1 MSFKFVKQLP
11 SPEEIKEMSPVTE
24 EMKKVKETRD
34 RLIQDVITGNS
45 DKFLVIVGP
54 CSADNE
60 EAVCDYTNRLAKVQ
74 EKVADRLVLVP
85 RIYTN
90 KPRTTGEGY
99 KGMLH
104 QPDPEAKPDVLAGIL
119 AIRHMHIR
127 SIQETGLTSAD
138 EMLYPDN
145 WHYLSDL
152 LSYVA
157 IGARSDENQEHRQ
170 MVSGLDIPVGM
181 KNPTSGDFS
190 VMLNSVVAAQH
201 GHDFISRG
209 WEVST
214 EGNPLTHTI
223 LRGAVN
229 KHGNTIPNYHYED
242 LQLLLEMYGER
253 DLANPAVIIDANH
266 SNSGKKYEQ
275 QIRIV
280 KEVLHSRLVSKDI
293 RQLVKGVMV
302 ESYIEPGNQKIG
314 PNHVYGKSITDPCL
328 GWDETEKLLYTIAE
342 LC

>member
-1 MSFKFVKQLP
+1 MGMKINAHLP
-11 SPEEIKEMSPVTE
+11 IPADLKAEYPLSSQILKLKE
-24 EMKKVKETRD
+24 KRD
-34 RLIQDVITGNS
+34 REIREIFEGKS

-60 EAVCDYTNRLAKVQ
+60 DSVCEYVSKLATIN
-74 EKVADRLVLVP
+74 EKVSDRLMIIP

-157 IGARSDENQEHRQ
+157 IGARSVENQEHRL